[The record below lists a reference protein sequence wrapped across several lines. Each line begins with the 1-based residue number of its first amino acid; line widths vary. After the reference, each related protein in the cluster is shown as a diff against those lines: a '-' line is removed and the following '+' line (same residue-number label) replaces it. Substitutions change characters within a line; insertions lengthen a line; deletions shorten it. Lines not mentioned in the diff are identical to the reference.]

1 MKNNLRNVQVR
12 GFLIGLLVLG
22 ACQGVREPDL
32 VELNTVIPDIVLDIR
47 YATDDNFVGKVLYPS
62 SRCFLAKKPAL
73 ALKQVQ
79 QDLKR
84 EGFSLK
90 VFDGYR
96 PLSVQKQMWEIL
108 PDSRYV
114 ADPSTGSNHNR
125 AYSVDVTLLDLD
137 GNEMPMPSQFD
148 DFSEKAHRNYMDCPQ
163 EAVRHRKILED
174 AMKKHGFM
182 GISSEWWHF
191 DYKGYK
197 NRPVLDIPLDSL

>member
-1 MKNNLRNVQVR
+1 MKNNMQNIQVR
-12 GFLIGLLVLG
+12 GLLIGLLFLST
-22 ACQGVREPDL
+22 CQTVKDPDL
-32 VELNTVIPDIVLDIR
+32 VELNTIIPDIVLDIR

-84 EGFSLK
+84 QGFSLK

-114 ADPSTGSNHNR
+114 ANPATGSNHNR

-137 GNEMPMPSQFD
+137 GNEMPMPSEFD
-148 DFSEKAHRNYMDCPQ
+148 DFSEKAHRDYMDCPQ
-163 EAVRHRKILED
+163 EAIRHRSILKD
-174 AMKKHGFM
+174 AMKKHGFT
-182 GISSEWWHF
+182 GISTEWWHF
-191 DYKGYK
+191 NYKGHK
-197 NRPVLDIPLDSL
+197 KMPVLDIPLDSL